1 MRAEIETTSYF
12 KQVASALD
20 LTRDETALAWDMMTK
35 ANVGRDDPVSVM
47 FCVLAKTGGM
57 TSGVSDDLKHQ
68 VEELMSNLRAGVSS
82 DIEAGMSKALAAM
95 PADLISKVE
104 GALEKSLGD
113 LVRNVDMLVT
123 KEAAK
128 RETFR
133 LSKIATSVAAIS
145 LLCLAVGY
153 VVGRDSVTATAAR
166 FENLM
171 ARPDASAALK
181 VFANND
187 MNRVLAECGGVGTT
201 EFRGA
206 PACKPTIAVGPSLNS
221 VEGVNG
227 VKLIWTQLVVKIGSW
242 GLLAA
247 GLVTGV
253 GLGRWWG
260 SRKRVAA

>member
-20 LTRDETALAWDMMTK
+20 LTMDETALAWDMMTK

-57 TSGVSDDLKHQ
+57 TSGLSDDLKRQ
-68 VEELMSNLRAGVSS
+68 VEELISNLRAGVSS
-82 DIEAGMSKALAAM
+82 DIETGMQKALAAM
-95 PADLISKVE
+95 PADLSANVE

-128 RETFR
+128 RESFR
-133 LSKIATSVAAIS
+133 LSKIATGVAAIS
-145 LLCLAVGY
+145 LLCLAGGY
-153 VVGRDSVTATAAR
+153 VVGRDSVNATAAR

-187 MNRVLAECGGVGTT
+187 MNRVLADCGGVGRI
-201 EFRGA
+201 EFKGA
-206 PACKPTIAVGPSLNS
+206 PACKPTLLVGPSLNS

-227 VKLIWTQLVVKIGSW
+227 LSLLWTRTVVQIGSL
-242 GLLAA
+242 GLLGA
-247 GLVTGV
+247 GLVAGIALG
-253 GLGRWWG
+253 GLWAR
-260 SRKRVAA
+260 RKRAAY